1 MKNFIDYFNYIEDN
15 VTRMETK
22 IVADK
27 IKLVYDKNTFESTAF
42 LNSNVIR
49 YCEPILKEYN
59 VQYKLFPSNINSERK
74 SLILF
79 PEYIDKKY
87 INVEDYF
94 ISLRI
99 TNKSKFKTLYH
110 SDYLG
115 VLMSLGID
123 RRKLGDIYVHSNYAD
138 IICDKDL
145 KNIILYNIDKI
156 GNNKIEVD
164 ELMLKDICYKEPE
177 CVEKI
182 INVTSLRLDNIV
194 KNLVNKSR
202 DMAND
207 LINSGDVKVNFEV
220 VSKKTKILNKDDVI
234 SIRKFGRYKID
245 DLIGSTRSGK
255 FKLNVKC
262 YINKNK

>member
-1 MKNFIDYFNYIEDN
+1 MKNFMDYFNYIEDN
-15 VTRMETK
+15 VTRTETR

-27 IKLVYDKNTFESTAF
+27 IKLVYDKNTFESTVF
-42 LNSNVIR
+42 LNCNVIK

-79 PEYIDKKY
+79 SQYIDKMY
-87 INVEDYF
+87 INEEDYF
-94 ISLRI
+94 TAIRI

-110 SDYLG
+110 NDYLG
-115 VLMSLGID
+115 VLMNLGID

-156 GNNKIEVD
+156 GNNKIEVC
-164 ELMLKDICYKEPE
+164 EILLTDICYKQPE
-177 CVEKI
+177 YIEKI
-182 INVTSLRLDNIV
+182 INVTSLRLDNII
-194 KNLVNKSR
+194 KNLINKSR
-202 DMAND
+202 DVAND
-207 LINSGDVKVNFEV
+207 LISSGDIKVNFEV
-220 VSKKTKILNKDDVI
+220 MYKKTRIINKEDII
-234 SIRKFGRYKID
+234 SIRKFGRYKVND
-245 DLIGSTRSGK
+245 VIGNTRNGK
-255 FKLNVKC
+255 IKLSVKC